1 MVLGQALI
9 DLFRPLIGDQPHMY
23 SILICLPT
31 FNEGENIVEVLTSI
45 EGWRVQQAKLRVSIV
60 QIDDNS
66 TDETVQKARILNLSN
81 YHLIQRS
88 GKLGLGS
95 AYLTAF
101 SYGLENNF
109 DYFVEFDADG
119 SHHIDEIEPMIKLS
133 TTYDLVIGTRWMPGG
148 SIENWSLH
156 RRLISK
162 LGTAYASKVL
172 NLPYKD
178 LTSGFRVLSARLV
191 KDLVDNGLVNKGY
204 GFQIESV
211 LRAKNLGF
219 SVAQS
224 PIRFTERTAGKSK
237 MSSRIAFEAF
247 LSVTRWGLTNR
258 VRSLYRR

>member
-1 MVLGQALI
+1 MN
-9 DLFRPLIGDQPHMY
+9 

-31 FNEGENIVEVLTSI
+31 FNEGGNIVEVLTSI
-45 EGWRVQQAKLRVSIV
+45 DRWREKQISLRVVIV

-66 TDETVQKARILNLSN
+66 TDATVEKAKNLNLSH
-81 YHLIQRS
+81 YQLIQRS

-109 DYFVEFDADG
+109 DFFVEFDADG
-119 SHHIDEIEPMIKLS
+119 SHHIEEIEPMIKLS
-133 TTYDLVIGTRWMPGG
+133 RTFDLVIGTRWMPGG
-148 SIENWSLH
+148 SIENWPLH

-162 LGTAYASKVL
+162 FGTAYASKVL

-178 LTSGFRVLSARLV
+178 LTSGFRLLSARLV
-191 KDLVDNGLVNKGY
+191 KDLVENGLVNKGY

-247 LSVTRWGLTNR
+247 LSVTRWGLINR
-258 VRSLYRR
+258 VQSLYRR

>member
-1 MVLGQALI
+1 MN
-9 DLFRPLIGDQPHMY
+9 

-31 FNEGENIVEVLTSI
+31 FNEGGNIVEVLTSI
-45 EGWRVQQAKLRVSIV
+45 DRWREKQTNLRVVIV

-66 TDETVQKARILNLSN
+66 TDATVEKAKNLNLN
-81 YHLIQRS
+81 DYQLTQRS
-88 GKLGLGS
+88 GKLALGS

-119 SHHIDEIEPMIKLS
+119 SHHIEEIEPMIKLS
-133 TTYDLVIGTRWMPGG
+133 STFDLVIGTRWMPGG
-148 SIENWSLH
+148 SIENWPLH
-156 RRLISK
+156 RRLLSK
-162 LGTAYASKVL
+162 FGTAYASKVL

-178 LTSGFRVLSARLV
+178 LTSGFRLLSARLV
-191 KDLVDNGLVNKGY
+191 KDLVENGLVNKGY

-258 VRSLYRR
+258 TRSLYRR

>member
-1 MVLGQALI
+1 MN
-9 DLFRPLIGDQPHMY
+9 

-31 FNEGENIVEVLTSI
+31 FNEGGNIVEVLTSI
-45 EGWRVQQAKLRVSIV
+45 DRWREKQTNLRVVIV

-66 TDETVQKARILNLSN
+66 TDATVEKAKNLNLN
-81 YHLIQRS
+81 DYQLTQRS

-119 SHHIDEIEPMIKLS
+119 SHHIEEIEPMIKLS
-133 TTYDLVIGTRWMPGG
+133 STFDLVIGTRWMPGG
-148 SIENWSLH
+148 SIENWPLH
-156 RRLISK
+156 RRLLSK
-162 LGTAYASKVL
+162 FGTAYASKVL

-178 LTSGFRVLSARLV
+178 LTSGFRLLSARLV
-191 KDLVDNGLVNKGY
+191 KDLVENGLVNKGY

-258 VRSLYRR
+258 TRSLYRR